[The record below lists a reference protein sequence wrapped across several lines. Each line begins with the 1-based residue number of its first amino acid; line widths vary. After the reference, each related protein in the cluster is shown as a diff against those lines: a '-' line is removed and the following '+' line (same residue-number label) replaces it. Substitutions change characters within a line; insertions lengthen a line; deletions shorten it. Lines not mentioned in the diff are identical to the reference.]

1 MRLIEKIFYYGGIVF
16 SFVVMVAMIK
26 LFRYNQETTGTWFAI
41 AMAVLGIAT
50 FVLTIYHTIINKDP
64 WSGR

>member
-1 MRLIEKIFYYGGIVF
+1 
-16 SFVVMVAMIK
+16 MVAMIK

-50 FVLTIYHTIINKDP
+50 FVLTIYHTIINKNP

>member
-1 MRLIEKIFYYGGIVF
+1 MIEKIFYYGGIVF

-26 LFRYNQETTGTWFAI
+26 LFRYNQETTGLWFAI

-50 FVLTIYHTIINKDP
+50 FVLTVYHTIINKDP